1 MTLNAFHFAGASAKN
16 VTLGVPR
23 LTEIIITIA
32 KTIKTPSLTP
42 GHHHQPGGSHMD
54 DVAQGVV
61 LLVHGG
67 ELAECAIDA

>member
-42 GHHHQPGGSHMD
+42 GHHHQPGGRMD

-61 LLVHGG
+61 LLVHGV
-67 ELAECAIDA
+67 ELAERAIDA